1 MKIREIKRFNNKVYQ
16 AVNSLLP
23 QLDPDSVPLTV
34 EKFRR
39 IIKSKGT
46 HLFVAEEGNNRISGI
61 LSAVVYHIPTGTKFW
76 IEDVVVDEAS
86 RGKGV
91 GKALMLHAMNY
102 AGENGAKSV
111 DLTSKPSRV
120 AANRLYRELGFELR
134 ETNVYR
140 YRINK

>member
-1 MKIREIKRFNNKVYQ
+1 MKITEIKRFNKKAYQ

-34 EKFRR
+34 EIFRR
-39 IIKSKGT
+39 IINSEGT
-46 HLFVAEEGNNRISGI
+46 HLFIAEEGNNRISGI

-76 IEDVVVDEAS
+76 IEDVVVDEAY
-86 RGKGV
+86 RGKGI

-102 AGENGAKSV
+102 ARENGAKSV
-111 DLTSKPSRV
+111 DLTSKPSRI
-120 AANRLYRELGFELR
+120 AANKLYRDLGFDLR

-140 YRINK
+140 YIINR

>member
-1 MKIREIKRFNNKVYQ
+1 MKIREIKRFSKKAYL

-39 IIKSKGT
+39 IIKSEGT
-46 HLFVAEEGNNRISGI
+46 HFFVAEEGNSRISGI

-76 IEDVVVDEAS
+76 IEDVVVDEAY
-86 RGKGV
+86 RGKGI

-102 AGENGAKSV
+102 ARENGAKSV
-111 DLTSKPSRV
+111 DLTSKPSRI
-120 AANRLYRELGFELR
+120 AANKLYRDLGFDLR

-140 YRINK
+140 YIINR